1 MAVKA
6 SATASTTAASAS
18 PHFAINVGL
27 FAKDANA
34 RKVRSQLQAAKLPVY
49 TQELHT
55 SKGKLTRVRVG
66 PFKSRAKA
74 DAAAQKAYEGD
85 GQTSEGERRESA
97 ALSRQYPDYAALMA
111 VEEFEAWCDALYR
124 PLFDAPWRSLTGEES
139 R

>member
-1 MAVKA
+1 M
-6 SATASTTAASAS
+6 SALL
-18 PHFAINVGL
+18 NVSGL
-27 FAKDANA
+27 GI
-34 RKVRSQLQAAKLPVY
+34 RI
-49 TQELHT
+49 
-55 SKGKLTRVRVG
+55 VG
-66 PFKSRAKA
+66 IDS
-74 DAAAQKAYEGD
+74 GD